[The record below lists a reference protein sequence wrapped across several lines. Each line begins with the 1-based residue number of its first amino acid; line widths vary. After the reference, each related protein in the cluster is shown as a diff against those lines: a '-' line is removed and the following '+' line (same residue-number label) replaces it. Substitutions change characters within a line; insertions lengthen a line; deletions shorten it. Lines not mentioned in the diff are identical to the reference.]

1 MHGTSLSGV
10 SFTRLSH
17 CEELTAAAPVG
28 TSRTATAQHSGTS
41 HRSRNRDPLLTGM
54 RASLSLIWCFRTA
67 PPNGSHDARCEAPPE
82 LTGSLPSA
90 IWCASGSYAS
100 RARNTPLCSRLS
112 AVVYTGGPGR
122 VAARIVFEL

>member
-54 RASLSLIWCFRTA
+54 RASLSVVWCFRTA
-67 PPNGSHDARCEAPPE
+67 LPHGSHDARREALARAHRIPPMCDLVRVRILR
-82 LTGSLPSA
+82 LTHARHAALTA
-90 IWCASGSYAS
+90 FVSGCLH
-100 RARNTPLCSRLS
+100 RRHR
-112 AVVYTGGPGR
+112 
-122 VAARIVFEL
+122 